1 MKVAVIG
8 AGHAGLIAAQM
19 LRRELYDVTV
29 YERNNELPLNH
40 VSVLR
45 FRTDALQKA
54 LGVPL
59 KKVRV
64 IKDVVDSRGIIADS
78 LSYAKKVTG
87 EYRTDRSVPIEPE
100 VVERYIYDGNLS
112 EFLSQGLNISYGVD
126 IKEFP
131 DWLFGPHS
139 TISTIPMDSFT
150 GGVTKEEFKR
160 TSSTCITARLIGVD
174 AYLSAYVSNPDS
186 YIARISVTGSLIQVD
201 LSQEVVESVSVHAA
215 QSILAEAYE
224 LLGISLI
231 DDQDVRVHYGSS
243 TKLLPIDERERK
255 RIIMKLTDEFNIYS
269 VGRQATW
276 RPKLL
281 LDDVVDDVRKVIM
294 MLRGYSNKLV
304 DKKEYENGQA
314 ERV

>member
-29 YERNNELPLNH
+29 SEIKNELPLNH
-40 VSVLR
+40 ASVLR

-64 IKDVVDSRGIIADS
+64 IKDVVDSRGIIPDS
-78 LSYAKKVTG
+78 LNYAKKVTG
-87 EYRTDRSVPIEPE
+87 EYRTDRSVPIKPE
-100 VVERYIYDGNLS
+100 VVERYVYDGNLS
-112 EFLSQGLNISYGVD
+112 KLLSRDLNIVYGVD
-126 IKEFP
+126 AKAFP
-131 DWLFGPHS
+131 EWMQEQSPI
-139 TISTIPMDSFT
+139 ISTIPMDSFT
-150 GGVTKEEFKR
+150 DGVTKEEFKR
-160 TSSTCITARLIGVD
+160 SHSTCITAHLVGVD

-186 YIARISVTGSLIQVD
+186 FIARISVTGSLMQVD
-201 LSQEVVESVSVHAA
+201 IEKGLSFASGDSAYSFIDEALELIGIFTLYRDVTVHA
-215 QSILAEAYE
+215 
-224 LLGISLI
+224 
-231 DDQDVRVHYGSS
+231 GSS

-255 RIIMKLTDEFNIYS
+255 RIIMKLTDDLNIYS

-304 DKKEYENGQA
+304 DKKEYSN
-314 ERV
+314 V